1 MKVETS
7 SFVKLMTQ
15 KEREALARGEMFQK
29 AKRLEG
35 SDDEKIEGVNVAG
48 NIDGGFNDD
57 DWN

>member
-1 MKVETS
+1 
-7 SFVKLMTQ
+7 MTQ
-15 KEREALARGEMFQK
+15 KEREALAREEMFQK